1 MRWSE
6 RTEDDSW
13 STPSE
18 LRPTQRKLHA
28 AWQELQGRQVLA
40 TPGVARELAPLAV
53 DVAWMG
59 RPSDAE
65 NRLRA
70 GGSRLPK
77 RRGNELRQQAWWGE
91 MWADGKSPYGI
102 VTLTPEQ
109 EELAER
115 IRTVIDPACFPNTDP
130 EDIPGLGDAAIVS
143 ESMALGAKLLLTSD
157 LRSIDHIEVNRWTVE
172 NGTEWGIPAEET
184 LHDADLTFL
193 DWTKTPAELER
204 WIQAGL
210 LACWPSANNA
220 PGRRGAGQHRRGHWQ
235 NDTRRRGQVAPRR
248 PAAAQRAAEAPRPGR
263 PGRADPTAAAESYG
277 RERPPASD
285 VPAPTERDRP
295 RPTPTGRQRT
305 VPLRKQ
311 ATSFSRAPRHVA
323 QPGGAGPVTA
333 TTAGSD
339 ARWRGG
345 S

>member
-1 MRWSE
+1 MILVD
-6 RTEDDSW
+6 T
-13 STPSE
+13 SE
-18 LRPTQRKLHA
+18 LMRPTQRKLHA

-40 TPGVARELAPLAV
+40 TPSVARELASLAV
-53 DVAWMG
+53 DVPWMG

-77 RRGNELRQQAWWGE
+77 RRENELRQQAWWGE
-91 MWADGKSPYGI
+91 MWADGKSPYRI

-130 EDIPGLGDAAIVS
+130 EDIPDLGDASIVS

-172 NGTEWGIPAEET
+172 HGTEWGIPAEET

-193 DWTKTPAELER
+193 NWTKTPAELER

-210 LACWPSANNA
+210 LACWPAANNA
-220 PGRRGAGQHRRGHWQ
+220 LAGEVLDRIEEGIGRMTHGDGGKLRHAGQRLLNGLRKHPDPDGLVER
-235 NDTRRRGQVAPRR
+235 TRRLLPSPTVESDRRHPTYPHRPSGTNPGQRR
-248 PAAAQRAAEAPRPGR
+248 P
-263 PGRADPTAAAESYG
+263 
-277 RERPPASD
+277 
-285 VPAPTERDRP
+285 
-295 RPTPTGRQRT
+295 
-305 VPLRKQ
+305 
-311 ATSFSRAPRHVA
+311 
-323 QPGGAGPVTA
+323 
-333 TTAGSD
+333 
-339 ARWRGG
+339 GG
-345 S
+345 SGPYR

>member
-1 MRWSE
+1 MILVD
-6 RTEDDSW
+6 T
-13 STPSE
+13 SE
-18 LRPTQRKLHA
+18 LMRPTQRKLHA

-220 PGRRGAGQHRRGHWQ
+220 PAGAVLDSTEEGIGRMTRGDGGKLRHAGQRGATGCGSTPTRTAWSSGPDGGCRVLRSRATAGIRR
-235 NDTRRRGQVAPRR
+235 TRTDRAGPTPANADREAADCTAEKAGNQLQPGAPARCTARR
-248 PAAAQRAAEAPRPGR
+248 GR
-263 PGRADPTAAAESYG
+263 PGDGDDGGVGRALE
-277 RERPPASD
+277 
-285 VPAPTERDRP
+285 
-295 RPTPTGRQRT
+295 
-305 VPLRKQ
+305 
-311 ATSFSRAPRHVA
+311 
-323 QPGGAGPVTA
+323 
-333 TTAGSD
+333 
-339 ARWRGG
+339 GG

>member
-1 MRWSE
+1 MILVD
-6 RTEDDSW
+6 T
-13 STPSE
+13 SE

-220 PGRRGAGQHRRGHWQ
+220 PAGAVLDSTEEGIGRMTRGDGGKLRHAGQRLLNGLRKHPDPDGLVER
-235 NDTRRRGQVAPRR
+235 TRRRLPSPTVESDRRHPTYPHRPSGTDPGQRR
-248 PAAAQRAAEAPRPGR
+248 P
-263 PGRADPTAAAESYG
+263 
-277 RERPPASD
+277 
-285 VPAPTERDRP
+285 
-295 RPTPTGRQRT
+295 
-305 VPLRKQ
+305 
-311 ATSFSRAPRHVA
+311 
-323 QPGGAGPVTA
+323 
-333 TTAGSD
+333 
-339 ARWRGG
+339 GG
-345 S
+345 SGLYR